1 VKSLR
6 LRLSPTADARHPMHG
21 FVVRRE
27 GFSRARLVAEGES
40 RSDRLD
46 ADDGPDGPQALLFH
60 IEGTDPDREAYAAA
74 LSDVESVTDFALDR
88 RHDVLYAY
96 VLEHRSPFDRRLTAT
111 FSRLDLVVVPPVDFV
126 ADGSIRLTVVGR
138 ADAVQSAVTAVPPAI
153 DTDVRRVGEFET
165 GVVASSN
172 TAGLTTRQR
181 EAVEAAVDVGYY
193 GSPREGDVGAVA
205 TALGCSTGTAAEHLR
220 KAEARVMRT
229 LVGRPGGE

>member
-1 VKSLR
+1 
-6 LRLSPTADARHPMHG
+6 MHG

-27 GFSRARLVAEGES
+27 GFTRARLVAEGES
-40 RSDRLD
+40 RFDRSG
-46 ADDGPDGPQALLFH
+46 ADGDVDDDPDGPQALLFH
-60 IEGTDPDREAYAAA
+60 IEGTDPDREAYAAT
-74 LSDVESVTDFALDR
+74 LSDTESVADFALDR

-96 VLEHRSPFDRRLTAT
+96 VLEHRSPFDRRLAAT

-138 ADAVQSAVTAVPPAI
+138 ADAVQSAVAAVPPSI

-165 GVVASSN
+165 AVVASSN
-172 TAGLTTRQR
+172 TARLTARQR

-193 GSPREGDVGAVA
+193 GSPREGDVGGVA
-205 TALGCSTGTAAEHLR
+205 AALGCSTGTAAEHLR

-229 LVGRPGGE
+229 LVGQPDG